1 MKLTKSKIRQL
12 GRVNALET
20 GFESEDEIRY
30 GDMYQSNKKV
40 NSSSKLVTV
49 QCELQ
54 EEELSNVKTPKVH
67 TVIPAG

>member
-1 MKLTKSKIRQL
+1 MKLTKSKIKQL

-40 NSSSKLVTV
+40 NSSSKLVTLRKSV
-49 QCELQ
+49 QCELSSLRT
-54 EEELSNVKTPKVH
+54 EVNTLK
-67 TVIPAG
+67 